1 MNTTPLPCE
10 NGISIWTEVVLSKR
24 LKDNTIRGLGN
35 MEKNKRNP
43 VAKNMN
49 KFNKPAT
56 QTDRKKAA
64 KKGYVKHNREIDV
77 EQHNS

>member
-1 MNTTPLPCE
+1 MMLLQKHA
-10 NGISIWTEVVLSKR
+10 NGINIWIGQR
-24 LKDNTIRGLGN
+24 LLRKLKGLTTRGLGN
-35 MEKNKRNP
+35 MEKNRRNP

-64 KKGYVKHNREIDV
+64 KKGYVKHKQEKNDES
-77 EQHNS
+77 NN

>member
-1 MNTTPLPCE
+1 
-10 NGISIWTEVVLSKR
+10 
-24 LKDNTIRGLGN
+24 
-35 MEKNKRNP
+35 MEKNKQNP

-64 KKGYVKHNREIDV
+64 KKGYVKHNREKDV
-77 EQHNS
+77 EDNS

>member
-1 MNTTPLPCE
+1 MV
-10 NGISIWTEVVLSKR
+10 TEMAKQKL
-24 LKDNTIRGLGN
+24 
-35 MEKNKRNP
+35 NP

-64 KKGYVKHNREIDV
+64 KKGYVKHNREKDV
-77 EQHNS
+77 EDSS